1 MVQEKDRA
9 WLEETIEKVKKKMK
23 TVSERSCK
31 KIPYTS
37 INGVHDDRSGADKS
51 FSEDFGIGRASCR
64 ERV

>member
-31 KIPYTS
+31 KIPTQ
-37 INGVHDDRSGADKS
+37 
-51 FSEDFGIGRASCR
+51 IGRAH
-64 ERV
+64 V